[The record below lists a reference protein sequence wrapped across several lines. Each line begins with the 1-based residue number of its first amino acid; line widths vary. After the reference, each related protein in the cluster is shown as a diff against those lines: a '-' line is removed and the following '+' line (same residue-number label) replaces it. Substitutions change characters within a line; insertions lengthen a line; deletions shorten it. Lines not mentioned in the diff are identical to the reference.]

1 MHHLRSFRLC
11 WYPLSVQCS
20 VRNPVSNWRLFF
32 RRILQILDPPLLK
45 SPNSSLAYLS
55 PPVSIQGCDLFT
67 SAAILNPHVS
77 QATGR
82 FRYKWNDCLFP
93 RYFVCS
99 EYSTLRYISSNGL
112 VYNEPRRAVLSA
124 NNTVTALPVTS
135 VFGQILLLQLLA
147 GILPKRDASRYSA
160 LSEIR
165 RTVSPM
171 MDTVDGCQVPTT
183 AMGFRRWLLFE
194 ARFHRLVSSDLDA
207 EIERCAAPR
216 RRNTRL
222 CGTLRSA
229 RAPQCLYYR
238 RFCVRRART
247 WPNFSLRSPG
257 AVGKRFA
264 RVKESQTRICSLLVF
279 RVLWCTGICWCMT
292 VNTFLVS
299 TCVSS
304 WTFC

>member
-1 MHHLRSFRLC
+1 M
-11 WYPLSVQCS
+11 PTAQ
-20 VRNPVSNWRLFF
+20 WRLYRWLPFSARFYFF
-32 RRILQILDPPLLK
+32 NYWRESFLRGTRHAIPLY
-45 SPNSSLAYLS
+45 P
-55 PPVSIQGCDLFT
+55 
-67 SAAILNPHVS
+67 
-77 QATGR
+77 R
-82 FRYKWNDCLFP
+82 F
-93 RYFVCS
+93 
-99 EYSTLRYISSNGL
+99 
-112 VYNEPRRAVLSA
+112 
-124 NNTVTALPVTS
+124 
-135 VFGQILLLQLLA
+135 
-147 GILPKRDASRYSA
+147 
-160 LSEIR
+160 R

-257 AVGKRFA
+257 AVGNRFV

-299 TCVSS
+299 TCVFS
-304 WTFC
+304 WTFLLDK

>member
-1 MHHLRSFRLC
+1 M
-11 WYPLSVQCS
+11 PTTQ
-20 VRNPVSNWRLFF
+20 WRLYRWLTFSARF
-32 RRILQILDPPLLK
+32 YLLSFWRESFLGGTRHAIPLY
-45 SPNSSLAYLS
+45 P
-55 PPVSIQGCDLFT
+55 GF
-67 SAAILNPHVS
+67 
-77 QATGR
+77 
-82 FRYKWNDCLFP
+82 
-93 RYFVCS
+93 
-99 EYSTLRYISSNGL
+99 
-112 VYNEPRRAVLSA
+112 
-124 NNTVTALPVTS
+124 
-135 VFGQILLLQLLA
+135 
-147 GILPKRDASRYSA
+147 
-160 LSEIR
+160 R

-194 ARFHRLVSSDLDA
+194 ARFHRLVSSGLDA

-257 AVGKRFA
+257 AVGNRFA

-279 RVLWCTGICWCMT
+279 RVLWCTRICWCMT

-304 WTFC
+304 CTVLLDKLCFRVFILTNQLW

>member
-1 MHHLRSFRLC
+1 
-11 WYPLSVQCS
+11 
-20 VRNPVSNWRLFF
+20 
-32 RRILQILDPPLLK
+32 
-45 SPNSSLAYLS
+45 
-55 PPVSIQGCDLFT
+55 
-67 SAAILNPHVS
+67 
-77 QATGR
+77 
-82 FRYKWNDCLFP
+82 
-93 RYFVCS
+93 
-99 EYSTLRYISSNGL
+99 
-112 VYNEPRRAVLSA
+112 
-124 NNTVTALPVTS
+124 
-135 VFGQILLLQLLA
+135 
-147 GILPKRDASRYSA
+147 
-160 LSEIR
+160 
-165 RTVSPM
+165 

-257 AVGKRFA
+257 AVGNRFA

-304 WTFC
+304 WTCLLDKLCFRVLILTKQLWTSLDFEKPGVSFFIFHIITMTAINRFEYYSFVQWGRSLQTFLSSVIFKLANKDYN